1 VSKTHERIKTMFD
14 KIITSN
20 EIKFNDLE
28 RKIYEFVCYLG
39 RIIIKLIIE
48 KQDQNIM
55 KNRDKKNKKMEKSE
69 YGII

>member
-1 VSKTHERIKTMFD
+1 MFD

-28 RKIYEFVCYLG
+28 RKIYEFACYLG

>member
-1 VSKTHERIKTMFD
+1 MFD

-28 RKIYEFVCYLG
+28 RKIYEFACYLG

-55 KNRDKKNKKMEKSE
+55 KNRDKKNIDKW
-69 YGII
+69 Y